1 MWTGVAA
8 AVALASVPTQSASV
22 SLSSNHA
29 GANGVA
35 VTLHLTYEMQC
46 GWPGPGPLVV
56 TFPPAE
62 RLPARLAAAHVL
74 LDGHP
79 APKVARSG
87 RNVSVGVPARTGVT
101 CMVIGPGKVTIE
113 FTHAAEL
120 GNPRTRGTYPIS
132 VQRGKLVLRT
142 SFPIR

>member
-8 AVALASVPTQSASV
+8 AVALTLVPAQAASV
-22 SLSSNHA
+22 SLSSNRA
-29 GANGVA
+29 GASDVV

-56 TFPPAE
+56 TFPAAE
-62 RLPARLAAAHVL
+62 RLPARVIAAHVL
-74 LDGHP
+74 LNGRA
-79 APKVARSG
+79 APQVTRSD
-87 RNVSVGVPARTGVT
+87 RSVSVAVPARTGMT

-113 FTHAAEL
+113 FTRAAGL
-120 GNPRTRGTYPIS
+120 GNPRKRGVYPVS

-142 SFPIR
+142 SFRIR